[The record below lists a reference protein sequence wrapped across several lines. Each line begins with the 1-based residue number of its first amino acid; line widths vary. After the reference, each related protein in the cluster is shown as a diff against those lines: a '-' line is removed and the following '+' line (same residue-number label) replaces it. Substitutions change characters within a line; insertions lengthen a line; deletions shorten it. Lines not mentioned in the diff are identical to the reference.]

1 MPNLENQ
8 RVLHFEFQCQ
18 KLLRLYHNT
27 YILLFCIDLS
37 TKAYLGL
44 WFNRAHLPLF
54 QNMSVK
60 IYTNFFLSSGGYNFK
75 INYLK
80 DQMRHGIWDHIM
92 LNNLSSFPSQQ
103 EYYFWQRRSTCYEK
117 AVKRY
122 PEIFAFKVFVRS
134 NN

>member
-8 RVLHFEFQCQ
+8 CVLHFEFQCQ
-18 KLLRLYHNT
+18 KSLRLYHNI

-37 TKAYLGL
+37 TKPCQGL
-44 WFNRAHLPLF
+44 WFNGTHLPLF

-60 IYTNFFLSSGGYNFK
+60 IHSNFFLSSGGSNFK

-80 DQMRHGIWDHIM
+80 NKMRYGMWPHIL
-92 LNNLSSFPSQQ
+92 LNNLASSPYKH
-103 EYYFWQRRSTCYEK
+103 EYYFWHRRSKYYK
-117 AVKRY
+117 KIKFY
-122 PEIFAFKVFVRS
+122 LEIFAFKVFVRS